1 MAKNYV
7 LVTGSRTWGNG
18 ERIGVALE
26 KLAKDTGVIH
36 GAARGADSL
45 AGFIARLQHRPVR
58 EFPAKWDELGK
69 DAGPLRNR
77 QMLDEGKPYAVHAFI
92 DDPVKS
98 AGTANMVLQALLEE
112 VRVTLHLADGR
123 TFVCEAQPVSYVA
136 ARDPGAGT

>member
-1 MAKNYV
+1 MTKNYV
-7 LVTGSRTWGNG
+7 LVCGSRTWKDGA
-18 ERIGVALE
+18 RIFDALGHLPE
-26 KLAKDTGVIH
+26 GTGVIH

-45 AGFIARLQHRPVR
+45 AGVQAVR
-58 EFPAKWDELGK
+58 QGRAVLSFPAKWDELGK

-123 TFVCEAQPVSYVA
+123 TFVCEALPVLA
-136 ARDPGAGT
+136 AQSDRPGS